1 MQGQYKNIIFEKQD
15 KIAII
20 TINRPEVRNAVD
32 PATVEELARALVELR
47 DDPDLWVGIMTGT
60 GDKAF
65 SAGADLASASAM
77 FSGGE
82 KAAASG
88 GEQRMAMPGHG
99 RVYYGVC
106 KGLELWKPVIA
117 AINGFALGGGL
128 EIALTCDLRIA
139 AEHATFGLPEVRW
152 SLIATAGGLL
162 RLPRAIPQAK
172 AMEMILLGQRISA
185 QEALHY
191 GLVNKVVPLDEVM
204 PTAMEWANR
213 ICENGPL
220 AVRASKECAIKGLD
234 MSLENAMRL
243 DEYLLIRLMQTE
255 DIKEGPISF
264 LEKRKP
270 QFKGR

>member
-32 PATVEELARALVELR
+32 PATVDELARAFVELR
-47 DDPDLWVGIMTGT
+47 DDPDLWVGIVTGT

-82 KAAASG
+82 KGATSG
-88 GEQRMAMPGHG
+88 GGQRMAMPGHG

-204 PTAMEWANR
+204 PTALEWANR

-255 DIKEGPISF
+255 DIKEGPIAF

-270 QFKGR
+270 EFKGR

>member
-1 MQGQYKNIIFEKQD
+1 MQGQYKNIIFERQD
-15 KIAII
+15 RIAII

-32 PATVEELARALVELR
+32 PETVDELARAFVELR
-47 DDPDLWVGIMTGT
+47 DDPNLWVGIVTGT

-77 FSGGE
+77 FSGGGR
-82 KAAASG
+82 AATSG
-88 GEQRMAMPGHG
+88 EGQRMAMPGHG

-106 KGLELWKPVIA
+106 KGLELWKPMIA
-117 AINGFALGGGL
+117 AINGYCLAGGL

-139 AEHATFGLPEVRW
+139 AEHASFGLPEVRW
-152 SLIATAGGLL
+152 SLVATAGGLL
-162 RLPRAIPQAK
+162 RLPRAIPLAK

-204 PTAMEWANR
+204 PTAIEWANR

-234 MSLENAMRL
+234 MDLETAMRL
-243 DEYLLIRLMQTE
+243 DEYFLARLSQTE
-255 DIKEGPISF
+255 DIKEGPIAF

-270 QFKGR
+270 EFKGR